1 MNVLNFY
8 VTFDTEGLG
17 DRFILVSTI
26 LNIMNKFNRDAVVH
40 FIEDSLI
47 ITSKVNYDAVELVN
61 RKDNVT
67 GLGLSTNIDN
77 VEHVSDIHPHK
88 DNWYHKFFKKLK
100 GIFLNIF
107 SSCDGIDGFTFRKI
121 SKKKLYEDF
130 YEIVD
135 FFHFKRPKNKITTN
149 ILKNKIFTQSTYQ
162 GPGFLWGSWMKSSV
176 RKNVFLQAYRK
187 VWKEGSYWSI
197 DFSPK
202 EKEKNVCYMLYRSGE
217 QQSEYKNISEQ
228 ENLKIKTLMK
238 TFPEITFFSL
248 EHNNYSKNVEI
259 LSKSH
264 FIFAT
269 EGMWTHLSR
278 AMNINTVA
286 YSKDSVTAQEINDQG
301 HYSSLSFDECLKK
314 IKSLLMDIK

>member
-47 ITSKVNYDAVELVN
+47 ITSNEV
-61 RKDNVT
+61 

-100 GIFLNIF
+100 DIFLMA
-107 SSCDGIDGFTFRKI
+107 GIDGFTFRKI

-149 ILKNKIFTQSTYQ
+149 ILKNKIFTQGTYQ
-162 GPGFLWGSWMKSSV
+162 GPGFLLGSWMKSSV

-187 VWKEGSYWSI
+187 VWKEGSYWPI

-286 YSKDSVTAQEINDQG
+286 YSKDPVTSQEINDQG
-301 HYSSLSFDECLKK
+301 HYSSLSFDEYLKK